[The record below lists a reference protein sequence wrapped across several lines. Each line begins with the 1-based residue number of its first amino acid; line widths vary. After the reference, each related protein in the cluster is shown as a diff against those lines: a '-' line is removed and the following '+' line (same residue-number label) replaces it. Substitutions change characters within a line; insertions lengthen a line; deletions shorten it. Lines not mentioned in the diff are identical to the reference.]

1 MTTDRTLLTRRTLL
15 RSGALAGGALAL
27 GPTFWKRAVASAA
40 TPTDGPYGPLSA
52 TPDANGLR
60 LPQGFTSRV
69 VARGNAPF
77 VPDSP
82 SPSDAPYTF
91 PAAPDGQAT
100 YALPDGGFILV
111 TNSEIPVVPQGGAS
125 AIRFN
130 AGGRTTSAYRILGGT
145 TQNCSG
151 GPTPW
156 GTWLSC
162 EEDDAGAVWECDPTG
177 VAPAVRLPEMG
188 IFAHEAVA
196 VDSVGQRL
204 YLTEDV
210 SDSGFYRFTPNDYP
224 DLEKGGVL
232 EVAIVGSDG
241 LVTWVRV
248 PDPQRTG
255 GVDVRKQVPGATEFK
270 RGEGIWFDSGIV
282 YVATTSD
289 SKIHAYDTRS
299 GRIEVIYDKAQLGG
313 DGQAVLTDVDNI
325 VVSPSGDLFA
335 CEDPGDDDGPDV
347 TILTPD
353 LTISKFCNLDPT
365 QHAESEAT
373 GPIFDPTGKRFFF
386 TSQRYQGAGAVFE
399 IVGPFRTERPSSG
412 PIAPANPTDAPP
424 RETGQAVGSGQ
435 GGSIGVAPLI
445 PGVLGVEVPRRI
457 RIDQLRRGGVP
468 VRLTLDRP
476 AAVEAAVRARFRPV
490 TLKDRRRRLR
500 RSYRLGTAR
509 RRFAR
514 AGVQSLR
521 VPVPKRAVDLVRG
534 RRQPLRAT
542 VRVSVDG
549 RRFDR
554 TVLLTPPR
562 RKKS

>member
-15 RSGALAGGALAL
+15 RSGALASGALAL
-27 GPTFWKRAVASAA
+27 GPSFWQRAVASAA

-69 VARGNAPF
+69 IARGNAPF

-82 SPSDAPYTF
+82 SAAPPYVF

-100 YALPDGGFILV
+100 YATPDGGFILV
-111 TNSEIPVVPQGGAS
+111 TNSEVPAAGQGGAS
-125 AIRFN
+125 AIRFT

-145 TQNCSG
+145 NQNCSG

-162 EEDDAGAVWECDPTG
+162 EEADQGAVWECDPTG

-188 IFAHEAVA
+188 IFPHEAAA
-196 VDSVGQRL
+196 VDSAGQRV
-204 YLTEDV
+204 YLTEDAGKG
-210 SDSGFYRFTPNDYP
+210 GFYRFTPNDYP

-232 EVAIVGSDG
+232 EVAIVGTG
-241 LVTWVRV
+241 GAVTWVRV

-255 GVDVRKQVPGATEFK
+255 GVDLRDQVPGMTQFK

-299 GRIEVIYDKAQLGG
+299 SRIEVIYDKAQLGG
-313 DGQAVLTDVDNI
+313 DAAVLTDVDNI

-335 CEDPGDDDGPDV
+335 CEDPGGDDGPDV

-353 LTISKFCNLDPT
+353 LTISKFCNLDPN
-365 QHAESEAT
+365 QHAGSEAT

-386 TSQRYQGAGAVFE
+386 TSQRYMGAGAVFE
-399 IVGPFRTERPSSG
+399 IVGPFRTERPTSG
-412 PIAPANPTDAPP
+412 PTAPGNPTGAPP
-424 RETGQAVGSGQ
+424 RETGQTVGSGQ
-435 GGSIGVAPLI
+435 GGSVGAAPLI

-476 AAVEAAVRARFRPV
+476 ATVEAAVRSRFRPV

-500 RSYRLGTAR
+500 RSYRLGSVR
-509 RRFAR
+509 RRFST

-521 VPVPKRAVDLVRG
+521 VPVARRSVDLVRG
-534 RRQPLRAT
+534 RRQPLRAV
-542 VRVSVDG
+542 VRITVDG
-549 RRFDR
+549 RSFER

-562 RKKS
+562 RRAS